1 MVKASVPSR
10 VCLFGEHQDYLGLEV
25 IAAAI
30 DLRFCASVTPRED
43 MQLQIRIRDRALSAL
58 GQENPGRYQTYTL
71 DLSQPQVYEGQRDYF
86 RSVVNVLTHA
96 GYHLSGADVV
106 LDSEIPI
113 GKGMCSS
120 TAMVMALMAG
130 LAAQSGRELEPM
142 ELAKLGWQAEV
153 AEFGEP
159 GGMMDHYA
167 GALGGILHLDFSD
180 GVRVEKLPDVLKEDI
195 ILFDSLEEKDTLSV
209 LRSAKT
215 PSVEGLK
222 VLAAYGVHSVRD
234 LAENPLLE
242 RRIGMLPEEM
252 ARRVRANVDNYRL
265 QRMAYQMLSSGEVSG
280 RQLGGLLNRHQTNL
294 RDGLGISTPKI
305 DHILEMALANG
316 AYGGKINGSGGGGC
330 AYCYAPKEKS
340 EGILKAAEANG
351 IPAKRLSIT
360 DGVRI
365 QVQ

>member
-10 VCLFGEHQDYLGLEV
+10 ICLFGEHQDYLGLEV

-30 DLRFCASVTPRED
+30 DLRFYASVTPRED
-43 MQLQIRIRDRALSAL
+43 RQLRIKIRDRALSAL
-58 GQENPGRYQTYTL
+58 GQPNPGRYQEYQL
-71 DLSQPQVYEGQRDYF
+71 DLSQPQVYQGQRDYF
-86 RSVVNVLTHA
+86 RSVVNVLTRA
-96 GYHLSGADVV
+96 GYQLGGADVV

-130 LAAQSGRELEPM
+130 LAAQFGQELEPM

-180 GVRVEKLPDVLKEDI
+180 GVQVEKLPDNLKEDF
-195 ILFDSLEEKDTLSV
+195 ILFDSLQEKDTLAV

-215 PSVEGLK
+215 PSMHGLK
-222 VLAAYGVHSVRD
+222 VLAAYGAHSVRD
-234 LAENPLLE
+234 LAENPVLE

-265 QRMAYQMLSSGEVSG
+265 QRMAYQMLSSKEVSG
-280 RQLGGLLNRHQTNL
+280 RQLGGLLNRHQSNL

-305 DHILEMALANG
+305 DHILEMAHSDG

-330 AYCYAPKEKS
+330 LFCYAPKDKTEQ
-340 EGILKAAEANG
+340 ILQDAAEHG

-360 DGVRI
+360 GGVQI
-365 QVQ
+365 ENI